1 MLLGDSDPA
10 NLTIRS
16 VRGLRSTRARV
27 VIISHTNNPAPCSRQ
42 SALNGAF
49 VMPAIGA
56 STTGGHTSIGPIFTP
71 SVVAQVEP

>member
-1 MLLGDSDPA
+1 M
-10 NLTIRS
+10 
-16 VRGLRSTRARV
+16 
-27 VIISHTNNPAPCSRQ
+27 IISHTNNPAPCSRQ